1 MSAWTPYRHMALRE
15 WVAGSAHNQWTVAPT
30 SDLSDALDEIERL
43 RSIPVSDAAL
53 KRASIAVFDAIR
65 ADAVWGSGDAG
76 DDLIEAEGIFSPK
89 GIAHAV
95 IHALREAP

>member
-1 MSAWTPYRHMALRE
+1 MSAWTDDRHKAVRAWLDA
-15 WVAGSAHNQWTVAPT
+15 VDLDPWTVAPT

-65 ADAVWGSGDAG
+65 ADSVWGSGDAG
-76 DDLIEAEGIFSPK
+76 DDLIEAEGIFSPE